1 MFAHIVVSLVVLTS
15 FPQFY
20 SVTCWSIG
28 AFSSVAFIFLQQHVL
43 NRHTIICIDTTVAIT
58 DY

>member
-20 SVTCWSIG
+20 SVTRWSIG
-28 AFSSVAFIFLQQHVL
+28 AFSSVAFLLLQQHVL
-43 NRHTIICIDTTVAIT
+43 NRHKIIRIATTLAIK